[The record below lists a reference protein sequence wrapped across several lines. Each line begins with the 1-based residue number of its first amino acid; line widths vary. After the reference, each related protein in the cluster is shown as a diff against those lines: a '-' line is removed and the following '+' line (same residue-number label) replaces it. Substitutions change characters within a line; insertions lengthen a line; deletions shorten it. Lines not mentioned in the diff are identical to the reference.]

1 MTYYTRLPSGGLFFM
16 LIINSRVSMVSDMEK
31 KMLREIAND
40 NQTPK
45 KRDLPLQND
54 LYERLNPTT
63 TNLNDG
69 LYDDDWDTS
78 EPIPLAEF

>member
-1 MTYYTRLPSGGLFFM
+1 M
-16 LIINSRVSMVSDMEK
+16 LIINSRVSMVKNMEK

-45 KRDLPLQND
+45 KHDFKIQND
-54 LYERLNPTT
+54 LYEKIDVDEYDSE
-63 TNLNDG
+63 LNDC
-69 LYDDDWDTS
+69 DTS

>member
-1 MTYYTRLPSGGLFFM
+1 M
-16 LIINSRVSMVSDMEK
+16 LIINSRVSMVKDMEK

-40 NQTPK
+40 QQTPK
-45 KRDLPLQND
+45 KHDFKIQND
-54 LYERLNPTT
+54 LYERLNPDTT
-63 TNLNDG
+63 LNDG

>member
-1 MTYYTRLPSGGLFFM
+1 M
-16 LIINSRVSMVSDMEK
+16 LIINSRVSMVKNMEK

-45 KRDLPLQND
+45 KHDFKVQND
-54 LYERLNPTT
+54 LYEKIDVDEYDSELN
-63 TNLNDG
+63 
-69 LYDDDWDTS
+69 DWDTS

>member
-1 MTYYTRLPSGGLFFM
+1 M
-16 LIINSRVSMVSDMEK
+16 LIINSRVSMVRDMER

-54 LYERLNPTT
+54 LYERIDTDEEEI
-63 TNLNDG
+63 NLND
-69 LYDDDWDTS
+69 WDTNG
-78 EPIPLAEF
+78 PVPLAEF

>member
-1 MTYYTRLPSGGLFFM
+1 M
-16 LIINSRVSMVSDMEK
+16 LIINSRVSMVKDMEK

-45 KRDLPLQND
+45 KHDFKVQND
-54 LYERLNPTT
+54 LYERLNPDTT
-63 TNLNDG
+63 LNDG
-69 LYDDDWDTS
+69 LYDDDWDTN

>member
-1 MTYYTRLPSGGLFFM
+1 M
-16 LIINSRVSMVSDMEK
+16 LIINSRVSMVKNMEK

-45 KRDLPLQND
+45 KHDFKVQND
-54 LYERLNPTT
+54 LYERLNPDTT
-63 TNLNDG
+63 LNDG